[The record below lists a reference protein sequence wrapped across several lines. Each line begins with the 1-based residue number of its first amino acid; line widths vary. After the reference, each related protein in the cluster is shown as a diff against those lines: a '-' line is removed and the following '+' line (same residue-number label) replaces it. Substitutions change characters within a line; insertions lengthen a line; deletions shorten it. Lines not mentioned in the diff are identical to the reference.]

1 MFAFLILD
9 HIILFAFFI
18 LAPVLSSK
26 LFASKLSFLLF
37 SYFVARFFSK
47 SFTLTISKALFC
59 FAFALVAGLFL
70 FSRFTIG
77 TFLCLKDQE
86 IIYNRFL
93 VEEGCNY
100 CIEMLI
106 QDLFYLNNLTF
117 YCFLALFLFEDRLLK
132 TSFIFT
138 LSAEKIL

>member
-1 MFAFLILD
+1 MFAFFILY
-9 HIILFAFFI
+9 HIVLFAFFI

-37 SYFVARFFSK
+37 SYFAARFFFK

-86 IIYNRFL
+86 IIYNRSL
-93 VEEGCNY
+93 LDEGCNY
-100 CIEMLI
+100 CIEILI
-106 QDLFYLNNLTF
+106 QDLFYINNLSF
-117 YCFLALFLFEDRLLK
+117 YCFLALFFLK
-132 TSFIFT
+132 IAF
-138 LSAEKIL
+138 